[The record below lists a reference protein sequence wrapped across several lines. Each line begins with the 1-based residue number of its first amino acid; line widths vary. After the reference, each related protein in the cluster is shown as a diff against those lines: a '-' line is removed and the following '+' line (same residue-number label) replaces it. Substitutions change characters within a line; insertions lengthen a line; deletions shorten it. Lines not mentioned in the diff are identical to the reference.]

1 MKTKFY
7 LLAGT
12 LLLLSASV
20 FSQNPL
26 QKQWDKT
33 FGGTNNEA
41 LKKIIPTQDGGFL
54 LTGFSNS
61 GIGGDKTQPDVY
73 EWDYWLVK
81 TDASGNKQWD
91 KTFGGLAAEY
101 LTAAQQAND
110 GSYIV
115 GGFSYSETGGD
126 KTQTNQGAN
135 DYWIIK
141 TDALGNKL
149 WDKDFGGTEKDFL
162 YSISLT
168 NDGGYILGGGSL
180 SGITGDKSE
189 ENRDSTE
196 STEDYWMV
204 KIDANGNKEWDKT
217 FGGTETDELHAVKQ
231 TPDGGYLLAGMSN
244 SRLSGDKTEASWSG
258 SYDYWVVKTDALG
271 NKLWDHVFGGSQGD
285 YLFDMNITA
294 DGGAVLG
301 GYSGS
306 PMSGNK
312 SQNNYGGNDFWIVK
326 LNASGIKEWD
336 KVYGGTEGESYFG
349 NVSQTPD
356 GGFLV
361 SGSSSSNNFGGLK
374 TENNLS
380 SIQTW
385 VVKTDALGNFLWDK
399 TLFTVS
405 DGDGPGLSIALPEGC
420 YVFAN
425 YTNANA
431 GGYKTEN
438 NRDTISN
445 ITTDYWMVK
454 FCDTT
459 ATPTAVHTPPEA
471 QTLWQLYP
479 NPAASSLTVTFN
491 DHTAKQLSFCITN
504 LAGQIVYSENKTNFN
519 ELNTTLD
526 INNLS
531 AGMYMLTVTVN
542 DQKSVTK
549 LVKQ

>member
-12 LLLLSASV
+12 LLLFSASV

-33 FGGTNNEA
+33 LGGTNNEA

-73 EWDYWLVK
+73 EWDYWMVK
-81 TDASGNKQWD
+81 TDAAGNKLWD

-115 GGFSYSETGGD
+115 GGFSYSETGAD
-126 KTQTNQGAN
+126 KTQPNQGAN
-135 DYWIIK
+135 DFWIIK
-141 TDALGNKL
+141 TDAQGNKL

-180 SGITGDKSE
+180 SGMTGDKSE
-189 ENRDSTE
+189 VNRDSTN

-217 FGGTETDELHAVKQ
+217 FGGTETDELHSVKQ

-271 NKLWDHVFGGSQGD
+271 NKLWDHVFGGTQGD

-306 PMSGNK
+306 SVSGNK

-326 LNASGIKEWD
+326 LNASGNKEWD

-349 NVSQTPD
+349 NVSQTPE
-356 GGFLV
+356 GGFLI

-380 SIQTW
+380 PIQTW

-405 DGDGPGLSIALPEGC
+405 DGDGPGLSVALPEGC

-425 YTNANA
+425 YTNGNV

-438 NRDTISN
+438 NRDTISY

-459 ATPTAVHTPPEA
+459 ATTTAVHTQHET

-479 NPAASSLTVTFN
+479 NPVASSLTITFN

-504 LAGQIVYSENKTNFN
+504 LAGQVMYSENKTNFT
-519 ELNTTLD
+519 ELNTTLN
-526 INNLS
+526 ISNLS

-542 DQKSVTK
+542 DQKSVRK